1 MLFLT
6 TYRTKSFLSKSEQ
19 KELLDLFAKHGEAPG
34 TIGHYVSAD
43 NSTGWVITEVDDASG
58 GFATALKYEQ
68 YIEFT
73 TTPILTIDDALPDM
87 MEAAG

>member
-6 TYRTKSFLSKSEQ
+6 TYRIKPFLSKAEQ

-34 TIGHYVSAD
+34 TIAHYVSAD
-43 NSTGWVITEVDDASG
+43 NMAGWVVNESEDASG
-58 GFATALKYEQ
+58 GFATVLQYQQ
-68 YIEFT
+68 YIEFET
-73 TTPILTIDDALPDM
+73 KPILTMDDALPHF